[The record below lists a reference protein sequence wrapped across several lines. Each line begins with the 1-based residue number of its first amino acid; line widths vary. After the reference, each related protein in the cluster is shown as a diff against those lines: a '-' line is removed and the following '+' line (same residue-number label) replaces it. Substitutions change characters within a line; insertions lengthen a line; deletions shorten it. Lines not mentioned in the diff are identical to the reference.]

1 MLPSMLRFQKIC
13 VFQKS
18 LEDLSSRMAAAEAI
32 QSGWQNPNDANE
44 ATELLEQLQKF
55 GERLIPIQRNIE
67 DANDQASV
75 FASSSVIVSHALLA
89 KLEDLN
95 TRYLAVLRPR
105 IKILYENL
113 SRGFIYAESC

>member
-1 MLPSMLRFQKIC
+1 
-13 VFQKS
+13 
-18 LEDLSSRMAAAEAI
+18 MAAAEAI

-55 GERLIPIQRNIE
+55 GERLVPIQRNIE

-95 TRYLAVLRPR
+95 TRYTILRPH
-105 IKILYENL
+105 KNL
-113 SRGFIYAESC
+113 SCDLAKSCRRNSYHSSDCSYNTQNAVAKFILIYL

>member
-1 MLPSMLRFQKIC
+1 
-13 VFQKS
+13 
-18 LEDLSSRMAAAEAI
+18 MAAAEAI

-55 GERLIPIQRNIE
+55 GERLVPIQRNIE

-95 TRYLAVLRPR
+95 TRYGF
-105 IKILYENL
+105 ENRKNL
-113 SRGFIYAESC
+113 FRGF